1 MAEILSEANDTS
13 LCTHMEAAAGAAD
26 GSAGAST
33 DMSIVMDGFA
43 RKTLVQDGQQ
53 LAVGDANAQTTAV
66 DVMNA
71 DKENQGDDAA
81 RGEVEDANPKV
92 ISSPM
97 LPARKPCPQP
107 LT

>member
-13 LCTHMEAAAGAAD
+13 LCTRMEAAAGAAD
-26 GSAGAST
+26 GSAGAPIDT
-33 DMSIVMDGFA
+33 SIAIDGFA
-43 RKTLVQDGQQ
+43 RKKMVQDGQQ

-66 DVMNA
+66 DVMDM
-71 DKENQGDDAA
+71 DKEKKGDDAA
-81 RGEVEDANPKV
+81 RGEVEDANPKA

-107 LT
+107 LA